1 MSDQDPLLERRL
13 IVVTGKGGVGKSA
26 LTATLGRYLA
36 SRGRRVLILEIDPRE
51 NLHQLLDVA
60 PSGGDVVEVGR
71 RLYLQNLKPRDT
83 VDWVVE
89 KQVKISFLVN
99 RLKASPIY
107 QRFVESSPGL
117 SEMAVLGHALRL
129 VRGEMRKAPPIDVV
143 VLDAPA
149 TGHSVYLL
157 TAPRLFAE
165 TVGTGPFAEIARD
178 VADFIEDPH
187 EHGVVVVTL
196 AEEMPVQEALE
207 LREALSERFGRPPE
221 LLVANGLYPEVDA
234 ELGDESLAGLW
245 RERRRVN
252 ERELAH
258 LDRAWDGP
266 RVDLPLLAID
276 RGPALIAALTE
287 HFTEAWDAVR
297 DGEGA

>member
-36 SRGRRVLILEIDPRE
+36 SHGRRVLILEIDPRE

-60 PSGGDVVEVGR
+60 PSAGDVVEVSPG
-71 RLYLQNLKPRDT
+71 LHLQNLKPGAV

-89 KQVKISFLVN
+89 KQVKISLLVK

-107 QRFVESSPGL
+107 QRFVEGSPGL
-117 SEMAVLGHALRL
+117 NEMAILGHALRL

-149 TGHSVYLL
+149 TGHGLYLL
-157 TAPRLFAE
+157 TAPRLVAE
-165 TVGTGPFAEIARD
+165 VVGAGPFADIARD
-178 VADFIEDPH
+178 VADFVDDPH

-207 LREALSERFGRPPE
+207 LRQALQEKFGRAPE
-221 LLVANGLYPEVDA
+221 LLIANGLYPKIDTKV
-234 ELGDESLAGLW
+234 GDPALASLW
-245 RERRRVN
+245 QERRRVN
-252 ERELAH
+252 ERELAR
-258 LDRAWDGP
+258 LDSAWSGP

-287 HFTEAWDAVR
+287 RFAAAWDAVR
-297 DGEGA
+297 DGEST

>member
-51 NLHQLLDVA
+51 NLHQLLAVA
-60 PSGGDVVEVGR
+60 PSDGAVVEVGR
-71 RLYLQNLKPRDT
+71 RLYLQNLKPRES

-89 KQVKISFLVN
+89 KQVKISLLVN
-99 RLKASPIY
+99 RLKSSPIY
-107 QRFVESSPGL
+107 QRFVEGSPGL
-117 SEMAVLGHALRL
+117 SEMAILGHAVRL
-129 VRGEMRKAPPIDVV
+129 VRGELKKVPPIDVV

-149 TGHSVYLL
+149 TGHGVYLL

-165 TVGTGPFAEIARD
+165 VVGAGPFAEIARD
-178 VADFIEDPH
+178 VADFIDDPH
-187 EHGVVVVTL
+187 EHAVVVVTL

-207 LREALSERFGRPPE
+207 LREALQEKFGRAPE
-221 LLVANGLYPEVDA
+221 LLIANGLYPPVDA
-234 ELGDESLAGLW
+234 ELGDAALASLW

-258 LDRAWDGP
+258 LDRAWSGP
-266 RVDLPLLAID
+266 RVDLPLFAID
-276 RGPALIAALTE
+276 RGPTLIAALTD
-287 HFTEAWDAVR
+287 HFTAAWDALR
-297 DGEGA
+297 DGES